1 MSVARLTLT
10 ALLALFVGSCD
21 SRLLILRPTKPAI
34 AELAAA
40 EDTFALRIEMREN
53 VEVPDRILNK
63 LRRSIS
69 KQMRKNGWQISNVG
83 TLRSGLLIEIVF
95 NSYDP
100 GNRILRQVMGGDG
113 YGKGEAVLR
122 VAFKVGGQPAG
133 EIEVTS
139 EVSGG
144 VLGGSFSGAVGTS
157 ARTIVRYVNQNL
169 RPPN

>member
-1 MSVARLTLT
+1 MSVTRLILT

-21 SRLLILRPTKPAI
+21 SRLLILKPTKPAI

-53 VEVPDRILNK
+53 VKVPDKILNK
-63 LRRSIS
+63 LRHSIS
-69 KQMRKNGWQISNVG
+69 KQMNKDGWKISSVS
-83 TLRSGLLIEIVF
+83 TLRSGLLIEVVF

-122 VAFKVGGQPAG
+122 VAFKVGGKPAG

-139 EVSGG
+139 EVTGG
-144 VLGGSFSGAVGTS
+144 ILGGSFSGAVSTS
-157 ARTIVRYVNQNL
+157 ARTIVRYVSQNM
-169 RPPN
+169 RPLN